1 MKQSRLAA
9 AALSMAILL
18 SGCSTGYASM
28 EASAGS
34 TERIERETPAVQ
46 TSRKETLVSKAAAE
60 SYQPADETVYVTGDR
75 VNLRRQGSSDSPVI
89 GRVNKGTVEQGR
101 IPGPGLLHFQS
112 VPFGKQTGRDKT
124 DRTGR
129 SGK

>member
-34 TERIERETPAVQ
+34 TERIRERNSGRPDQQEGN
-46 TSRKETLVSKAAAE
+46 SGK
-60 SYQPADETVYVTGDR
+60 
-75 VNLRRQGSSDSPVI
+75 QGS
-89 GRVNKGTVEQGR
+89 GRELPAGQ
-101 IPGPGLLHFQS
+101 
-112 VPFGKQTGRDKT
+112 
-124 DRTGR
+124 
-129 SGK
+129 